1 MLYAQVMAG
10 GLGKR
15 MGNTERPKQFLTLA
29 GKPIVIHTIE
39 KFTLSSEFKA
49 IIVST
54 HPQWL
59 QYMQDIVNK
68 YISDSRVVVI
78 DGGAERNDTVI
89 NAINYIES
97 NFGVQPDDVLMM
109 HDAVRPF
116 ITRTI
121 IKDNIEAANT
131 YKAVDTVIAATDT
144 IVKAENEKVSEIPV
158 RELMYQGQTP
168 QTVNISEFKKIF
180 NELSEDQKNIL
191 SDSAKV
197 MLLGGHDVGIVKGA
211 VGNFKITTPYD
222 LKIAEII
229 AQESID
235 VQ

>member
-10 GLGKR
+10 GLGKI

-68 YISDSRVVVI
+68 YISDSRVIVI
-78 DGGAERNDTVI
+78 DGGAERNDI
-89 NAINYIES
+89 
-97 NFGVQPDDVLMM
+97 LMM

-121 IKDNIEAANT
+121 IKDNIEASNT

-144 IVKAENEKVSEIPV
+144 IVKAENDKVSEIPV

-180 NELSEDQKNIL
+180 NELSEDQKSFL

-197 MLLGGHDVGIVKGA
+197 MLLGGHEVGIVKGA

-229 AQESID
+229 AQENID

>member
-10 GLGKR
+10 GLGTR
-15 MGNTERPKQFLTLA
+15 MGNTERPKQFLELA

-39 KFTLSSEFKA
+39 KFILSNEFKA
-49 IIVST
+49 IVVST

-59 QYMQDIVNK
+59 QYMKDIIKK
-68 YISDSRVVVI
+68 YISDSRVYVI
-78 DGGAERNDTVI
+78 DGGEERNDTVI
-89 NAINYIES
+89 NAINFIES
-97 NFGVQPDDVLMM
+97 TFGLANDDVLMM

-116 ITRTI
+116 ITRQI
-121 IKDNIEAANT
+121 IKNNIDASKKF
-131 YKAVDTVIAATDT
+131 KAIDTVIGATDT
-144 IVKAENEKVSEIPV
+144 IVRAEDGKVSEIPV
-158 RELMYQGQTP
+158 RNLMYQGQTP

-180 NELSEDQKNIL
+180 SDLSNEQKNIL

-197 MLLGGHDVGIVKGA
+197 MLLGGHEVGIVEGA

-229 AQESID
+229 AQENID

>member
-15 MGNTERPKQFLTLA
+15 MGNTERPKQFLEVA
-29 GKPIVIHTIE
+29 DKPIVIHTIE
-39 KFTLSSEFKA
+39 KFTLSSEFEA

-59 QYMQDIVNK
+59 QYMQDIVSR
-68 YISDSRVVVI
+68 YISDSRVHVI
-78 DGGAERNDTVI
+78 DGGQERNDTVI
-89 NAINYIES
+89 NAINFIES
-97 NFGVQPDDVLMM
+97 KFGIGQDDVLVM

-116 ITRTI
+116 VTRQI
-121 IKDNIEAANT
+121 IKNNIDASRK
-131 YKAVDTVIAATDT
+131 YKAVDTVIGATDT
-144 IVKAENEKVSEIPV
+144 IVKAEDGKISEIPV
-158 RELMYQGQTP
+158 RSLMYQGQTP

-180 NELSEDQKNIL
+180 VGLSEDQKNIL

-197 MLLGGHDVGIVKGA
+197 MLLGGHEVGIVDGA

-229 AQESID
+229 AQENID

>member
-1 MLYAQVMAG
+1 MAG

-15 MGNTERPKQFLTLA
+15 MGNTERPKQFLLLA

-39 KFTLSSEFKA
+39 KFTLSQEFKK

-59 QYMQDIVNK
+59 QYMKDIVAK
-68 YISDSRVVVI
+68 YIVDPRVVVI
-78 DGGAERNDTVI
+78 DGGEERNDTVI
-89 NAINYIES
+89 NAINFIEE
-97 NFGVQPDDVLMM
+97 NDGVHADDVLMM

-116 ITRTI
+116 VTRQI
-121 IKDNIEAANT
+121 IKNNIEAAQK
-131 YKAVDTVIAATDT
+131 YQAVDTVIGATDT
-144 IVKAENEKVSEIPV
+144 IVKAEDGKVTEIPV
-158 RELMYQGQTP
+158 REVMYQGQTP

-180 NELSEDQKNIL
+180 TDLSDEQKNIL

-197 MLLGGHDVGIVKGA
+197 MLLGGHEVGIVDGA
-211 VGNFKITTPYD
+211 IGNFKITTPYD

-229 AQESID
+229 AQENID